1 MIDEENIK
9 IEKINSREIIRINH
23 TTNNE
28 DSNQGIFENVIQD
41 DLNIFIKIQQNSWKS
56 IFWFLLIITFPISL
70 FYNFHS
76 AYLMVSTKW
85 SNKKTNR
92 TKYLWCILTIF
103 PLGCIGSLFF
113 SLKGLKKLMF
123 LEKK

>member
-41 DLNIFIKIQQNSWKS
+41 DLNIFIKIQQNS
-56 IFWFLLIITFPISL
+56 
-70 FYNFHS
+70 
-76 AYLMVSTKW
+76 
-85 SNKKTNR
+85 
-92 TKYLWCILTIF
+92 
-103 PLGCIGSLFF
+103 
-113 SLKGLKKLMF
+113 
-123 LEKK
+123 